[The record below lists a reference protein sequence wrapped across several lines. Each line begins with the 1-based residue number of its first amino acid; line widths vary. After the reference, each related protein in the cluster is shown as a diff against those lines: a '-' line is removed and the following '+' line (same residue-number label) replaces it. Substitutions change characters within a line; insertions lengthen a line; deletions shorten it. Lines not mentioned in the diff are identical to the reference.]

1 MIIIYGIV
9 LMMYFTLFLLA
20 AGRRPPPL
28 EAGRKPGLFDKAAD
42 YIYGFCKKRR
52 ILRQEG
58 AKKSFQVLYPEIGER
73 REREEAHLRQYYIRK
88 IRFLLLFIFLG
99 DLLAVCLFISSCME
113 SAL

>member
-9 LMMYFTLFLLA
+9 LILYFALFLLA

-52 ILRQEG
+52 ILHQEG
-58 AKKSFQVLYPEIGER
+58 AKKSFQVLYPEIGEK

-88 IRFLLLFIFLG
+88 YVFCYCSFFLG
-99 DLLAVCLFISSCME
+99 ICWPFVYL
-113 SAL
+113 